1 MAEGGSGMKKNAS
14 KNTTKIA
21 IIFLVMIVAVVAYF
35 AYLSGRDK
43 GADDEAA
50 MSAARLVLSRD
61 LENNYPPTVKEVMKY
76 YVDIQKCLYS
86 EECAEEEI
94 EQLGMKARS
103 LFDDELLA
111 ANDVTNHLLAIKSEI
126 TSFQEDSRQIT
137 AASVASSA
145 NVDTFTE
152 DGYEFARI
160 HCVYTVLDGGQ
171 SNLVDMVYLLRRDGN
186 RRWKIYGWDLAQNV
200 NPTD

>member
-1 MAEGGSGMKKNAS
+1 MKKNTS
-14 KNTTKIA
+14 KNTTKVA
-21 IIFLVMIVAVVAYF
+21 IIFLVLIVAVVAYF
-35 AYLSGRDK
+35 AYLSNKSREVE
-43 GADDEAA
+43 DEAA
-50 MSAARLVLSRD
+50 MTAVKLVLSRD

-76 YVDIQKCLYS
+76 YADIQKCLYS
-86 EECAEEEI
+86 QECLDEEA
-94 EQLGMKARS
+94 EQLGMKARA

-111 ANDVTNHLLAIKSEI
+111 ANDVTNHLLALKSEI

-160 HCVYTVLDGGQ
+160 HCIYTVLDGGQ
-171 SNLVDMVYLLRRDGN
+171 SNLVDMFYLLRRDGN

>member
-1 MAEGGSGMKKNAS
+1 MKKNTS
-14 KNTTKIA
+14 KNTTKVA
-21 IIFLVMIVAVVAYF
+21 IIFLVLIVAVVAYF
-35 AYLSGRDK
+35 AYLSNKSREVE
-43 GADDEAA
+43 DEAA
-50 MSAARLVLSRD
+50 MTAVKLVLSRD

-76 YVDIQKCLYS
+76 YADIQKCLYS
-86 EECAEEEI
+86 QECLDEEA
-94 EQLGMKARS
+94 EQLGMKARA

-111 ANDVTNHLLAIKSEI
+111 ANDVTNHLLALKSEI
-126 TSFQEDSRQIT
+126 TSFQEDGRQIT

-160 HCVYTVLDGGQ
+160 HCIYTVLDGGQ

>member
-1 MAEGGSGMKKNAS
+1 MKKNTS
-14 KNTTKIA
+14 KNTTKVA
-21 IIFLVMIVAVVAYF
+21 IIFLVLIVAVVAYF
-35 AYLSGRDK
+35 AYLSNKSREVE
-43 GADDEAA
+43 DEAA
-50 MSAARLVLSRD
+50 MTAVKLVLSRD

-76 YVDIQKCLYS
+76 YADIQKCLYS
-86 EECAEEEI
+86 QECLDEET
-94 EQLGMKARS
+94 EQLGMKARA

-111 ANDVTNHLLAIKSEI
+111 ANDVTNHLLALKSEI

-160 HCVYTVLDGGQ
+160 HCIYTVLDGGQ

>member
-1 MAEGGSGMKKNAS
+1 MKKNTS
-14 KNTTKIA
+14 KNTTKVA
-21 IIFLVMIVAVVAYF
+21 IIFLVLIVAVVAYF
-35 AYLSGRDK
+35 AYLSNKSREVE
-43 GADDEAA
+43 DEAA
-50 MSAARLVLSRD
+50 MTAVKLVLSRD

-76 YVDIQKCLYS
+76 YADIQKCLYS
-86 EECAEEEI
+86 QECLDEEA
-94 EQLGMKARS
+94 EQLGMKARA

-111 ANDVTNHLLAIKSEI
+111 ANDVTNHLLALKSEI

-160 HCVYTVLDGGQ
+160 HCIYTVLDGGQ

>member
-1 MAEGGSGMKKNAS
+1 M
-14 KNTTKIA
+14 
-21 IIFLVMIVAVVAYF
+21 LIVAVVAYF
-35 AYLSGRDK
+35 AYLSNKSRGVE
-43 GADDEAA
+43 DEAA
-50 MSAARLVLSRD
+50 MTAVKLVLSRD

-76 YVDIQKCLYS
+76 YADIQKCLYS
-86 EECAEEEI
+86 QECLDEEA
-94 EQLGMKARS
+94 EQLGMKARA

-111 ANDVTNHLLAIKSEI
+111 ANDVTNHLLALKSEI

-160 HCVYTVLDGGQ
+160 HCIYTVLDGGQ

>member
-1 MAEGGSGMKKNAS
+1 MKKNTS
-14 KNTTKIA
+14 KNTTKVA
-21 IIFLVMIVAVVAYF
+21 IIFLVLIVAVVAYF
-35 AYLSGRDK
+35 AYLSNKSREVE
-43 GADDEAA
+43 DEAA
-50 MSAARLVLSRD
+50 MTAVKLVLSRD

-76 YVDIQKCLYS
+76 YADIQKCLYS
-86 EECAEEEI
+86 QECVDEEV
-94 EQLGMKARS
+94 EQLGMKARA

-111 ANDVTNHLLAIKSEI
+111 ANDVSNHLLALKSEI
-126 TSFQEDSRQIT
+126 TSFQDDSRQIT

>member
-1 MAEGGSGMKKNAS
+1 M
-14 KNTTKIA
+14 T
-21 IIFLVMIVAVVAYF
+21 AV
-35 AYLSGRDK
+35 K
-43 GADDEAA
+43 
-50 MSAARLVLSRD
+50 LVLSRD

-76 YVDIQKCLYS
+76 YADIQKCLYS
-86 EECAEEEI
+86 QECLDEEA
-94 EQLGMKARS
+94 EQLGMKARA

-111 ANDVTNHLLAIKSEI
+111 ANDVTNHLLALKSEI

-160 HCVYTVLDGGQ
+160 HCIYTVLDGGQ

>member
-1 MAEGGSGMKKNAS
+1 MKKNNS
-14 KNTTKIA
+14 KNTTKVA
-21 IIFLVMIVAVVAYF
+21 IIFLVLIVAVVAYF
-35 AYLSGRDK
+35 AYLSNKSREVE
-43 GADDEAA
+43 DEAA
-50 MSAARLVLSRD
+50 MTAVKLVLSRD

-76 YVDIQKCLYS
+76 YADIQKCLYS
-86 EECAEEEI
+86 QECVDEEA
-94 EQLGMKARS
+94 EQLGMKARA
-103 LFDDELLA
+103 LFDDELLV
-111 ANDVTNHLLAIKSEI
+111 ANDVTNHLLALKSEI

-160 HCVYTVLDGGQ
+160 HCIYTVLDGGQ

>member
-1 MAEGGSGMKKNAS
+1 MKKNTS
-14 KNTTKIA
+14 KNTTKVA
-21 IIFLVMIVAVVAYF
+21 IIFLVLIVAVVAYF
-35 AYLSGRDK
+35 AYLSNKSR
-43 GADDEAA
+43 GAEDEAA
-50 MSAARLVLSRD
+50 MTAVKLVLSRD

-76 YVDIQKCLYS
+76 YADIQKCLYS
-86 EECAEEEI
+86 QECVDEEA
-94 EQLGMKARS
+94 EQLGMKARA

-111 ANDVTNHLLAIKSEI
+111 ANDVSNHLLALKSEI

-160 HCVYTVLDGGQ
+160 HCIYTVLDGGQ

>member
-1 MAEGGSGMKKNAS
+1 MKKNTS
-14 KNTTKIA
+14 KNTTKVA
-21 IIFLVMIVAVVAYF
+21 IIFLVLIVAVVAYF
-35 AYLSGRDK
+35 AYLSNKSR
-43 GADDEAA
+43 GAEDEAA
-50 MSAARLVLSRD
+50 MTAVKLVLSRD

-76 YVDIQKCLYS
+76 YADIQKCLYS
-86 EECAEEEI
+86 QECVDEEA
-94 EQLGMKARS
+94 EQLGMKARA

-111 ANDVTNHLLAIKSEI
+111 ANDVTNHLLALKSEI

-160 HCVYTVLDGGQ
+160 HCIYTVLDGGQ

>member
-1 MAEGGSGMKKNAS
+1 MKKNTS
-14 KNTTKIA
+14 KNTTKVA
-21 IIFLVMIVAVVAYF
+21 IIFLVLIVAVVAYF
-35 AYLSGRDK
+35 AYLSNKSREVE
-43 GADDEAA
+43 DEAA
-50 MSAARLVLSRD
+50 MTAVKLVLSRD

-76 YVDIQKCLYS
+76 YVDIQKCLYA
-86 EECAEEEI
+86 EECAEEEV
-94 EQLGMKARS
+94 EQLGMKARA

-111 ANDVTNHLLAIKSEI
+111 ANDVTNHLLALKSEI

-160 HCVYTVLDGGQ
+160 HCIYTVLDGGQ

>member
-1 MAEGGSGMKKNAS
+1 MKKITI
-14 KNTTKIA
+14 KTTL
-21 IIFLVMIVAVVAYF
+21 IFLVLIIGVVAYF
-35 AYLSGRDK
+35 AYLSTKSRDRDQE
-43 GADDEAA
+43 ADMRAVQ
-50 MSAARLVLSRD
+50 LVLSRD

-76 YVDIQKCLYS
+76 YTDIQKCLYA
-86 EECAEEEI
+86 EECADEEI
-94 EQLGMKARS
+94 EQLGMKARA
-103 LFDDELLA
+103 LYDDELLA
-111 ANDVTNHLLAIKSEI
+111 ANDVTVHLLQLKSEI
-126 TSFQEDSRQIT
+126 TSFQEDSKKIT
-137 AASVASSA
+137 AVSVASSA

-160 HCVYTVLDGGQ
+160 HCIYTVLDGGQ

>member
-1 MAEGGSGMKKNAS
+1 MKKS
-14 KNTTKIA
+14 TTRMMLF
-21 IIFLVMIVAVVAYF
+21 FLVVIVGVVGYF
-35 AYLSGRDK
+35 AYLSGRSRDAAK
-43 GADDEAA
+43 EAA
-50 MSAARLVLSRD
+50 MTAAQLVLSRD

-76 YVDIQKCLYS
+76 YVDIQKCLYA
-86 EECAEEEI
+86 EECAEEEV
-94 EQLGMKARS
+94 EQLGMKARA

-111 ANDVTNHLLAIKSEI
+111 ANDVTSHLLQLKAEI
-126 TSFQEDSRQIT
+126 TSFQEDSKKIT

-152 DGYEFARI
+152 DGYDFARI
-160 HCVYTVLDGGQ
+160 HCMYTVVADGQ

-200 NPTD
+200 NPGN

>member
-1 MAEGGSGMKKNAS
+1 MKKNTS
-14 KNTTKIA
+14 KNTTKVA
-21 IIFLVMIVAVVAYF
+21 IIFLVLIVAVVAYF
-35 AYLSGRDK
+35 AYLSNKSREVE
-43 GADDEAA
+43 DEAA
-50 MSAARLVLSRD
+50 MTAVKLVLSRD

-76 YVDIQKCLYS
+76 YADIQKCLYS
-86 EECAEEEI
+86 QECLDEEA
-94 EQLGMKARS
+94 EQLGMKARA

-111 ANDVTNHLLAIKSEI
+111 ANDVTNHLLALKSEI

-160 HCVYTVLDGGQ
+160 HCIYTVLDGGQ

-200 NPTD
+200 NPGE

>member
-1 MAEGGSGMKKNAS
+1 MKKNTS
-14 KNTTKIA
+14 KNTTKVA
-21 IIFLVMIVAVVAYF
+21 IIFLVLIVAVVAYF
-35 AYLSGRDK
+35 AYLSNKSREVE
-43 GADDEAA
+43 DEAA
-50 MSAARLVLSRD
+50 MTAVKLVLSRD

-76 YVDIQKCLYS
+76 YADIQKCLYS
-86 EECAEEEI
+86 QECLDEEA
-94 EQLGMKARS
+94 EQLGMKARA

-111 ANDVTNHLLAIKSEI
+111 ANDVSNHLLALKSEI
-126 TSFQEDSRQIT
+126 TSFQDDSRQIT

>member
-1 MAEGGSGMKKNAS
+1 MKKNTS
-14 KNTTKIA
+14 KNTTKVA
-21 IIFLVMIVAVVAYF
+21 IIFLVLIVAVVAYF
-35 AYLSGRDK
+35 AYLSNKSREVE
-43 GADDEAA
+43 DEAA
-50 MSAARLVLSRD
+50 MTAVKLVLSRD

-76 YVDIQKCLYS
+76 YADIQKCLYS
-86 EECAEEEI
+86 QECVDEEA
-94 EQLGMKARS
+94 EQLGMKARA

-111 ANDVTNHLLAIKSEI
+111 ANDVTNHLLALKSEI

-160 HCVYTVLDGGQ
+160 HCIYTVLDGGQ

>member
-1 MAEGGSGMKKNAS
+1 MKKNTS
-14 KNTTKIA
+14 KNTTKVA
-21 IIFLVMIVAVVAYF
+21 IIFLVLIVAVVAYF
-35 AYLSGRDK
+35 AYLSNKSR
-43 GADDEAA
+43 GAEDEAA
-50 MSAARLVLSRD
+50 MTAVKLVLSRD

-76 YVDIQKCLYS
+76 YADIQKCLYS
-86 EECAEEEI
+86 QECLDEEA
-94 EQLGMKARS
+94 EQLGMKARA

-111 ANDVTNHLLAIKSEI
+111 ANDVTNHLLALKSEI
-126 TSFQEDSRQIT
+126 TSFQDDSRQIT

-160 HCVYTVLDGGQ
+160 HCIYTVLDGGQ

>member
-1 MAEGGSGMKKNAS
+1 MKKNTS
-14 KNTTKIA
+14 KNTTKVA
-21 IIFLVMIVAVVAYF
+21 IIFLVLIVAVVAYF
-35 AYLSGRDK
+35 AYLSNKSRGVE
-43 GADDEAA
+43 DEAA
-50 MSAARLVLSRD
+50 MTAVKLVLSRD

-76 YVDIQKCLYS
+76 YADIQKCLYS
-86 EECAEEEI
+86 QECLDEEA
-94 EQLGMKARS
+94 EQLGMKARA

-111 ANDVTNHLLAIKSEI
+111 ANDVTNHLLALKSEI

-160 HCVYTVLDGGQ
+160 HCIYTVLDGGQ
-171 SNLVDMVYLLRRDGN
+171 SNLVDMVYLLRRDEN
-186 RRWKIYGWDLAQNV
+186 RKWKIYGWDLAENV
-200 NPTD
+200 NPTV

>member
-1 MAEGGSGMKKNAS
+1 MKKNTS
-14 KNTTKIA
+14 KNTTKVA
-21 IIFLVMIVAVVAYF
+21 IIFLVLIVAVVAYF
-35 AYLSGRDK
+35 AYLSNKSREVE
-43 GADDEAA
+43 DEAA
-50 MSAARLVLSRD
+50 MTAVKLVLSRD

-76 YVDIQKCLYS
+76 YADIQKCLYS
-86 EECAEEEI
+86 QECVDEEA
-94 EQLGMKARS
+94 EQLGMKARA

-111 ANDVTNHLLAIKSEI
+111 ANDVSNHLLALKSEI

-160 HCVYTVLDGGQ
+160 HCIYTVLDGGQ

>member
-1 MAEGGSGMKKNAS
+1 MKKNTS
-14 KNTTKIA
+14 KNTTKVA
-21 IIFLVMIVAVVAYF
+21 IIFLVLIVAVVAYF
-35 AYLSGRDK
+35 AYLSNKSR
-43 GADDEAA
+43 GAEDEAA
-50 MSAARLVLSRD
+50 MTAVKLVLSRD

-76 YVDIQKCLYS
+76 YADIQKCLYS
-86 EECAEEEI
+86 QECVDEEV
-94 EQLGMKARS
+94 EQLGMKARA

-111 ANDVTNHLLAIKSEI
+111 ANDVTNHLLALKSEI

-152 DGYEFARI
+152 DGCEFARI
-160 HCVYTVLDGGQ
+160 HCIYTVLDGGQ

>member
-1 MAEGGSGMKKNAS
+1 MKKNTS
-14 KNTTKIA
+14 KNTTKVA
-21 IIFLVMIVAVVAYF
+21 IIFLVLIVAVVAYF
-35 AYLSGRDK
+35 AYLSNKSREVE
-43 GADDEAA
+43 DEAA
-50 MSAARLVLSRD
+50 MTAVKLAASRD

-76 YVDIQKCLYS
+76 YADIQKCLYS
-86 EECAEEEI
+86 QECVDEEA
-94 EQLGMKARS
+94 EQLGMKARA

-111 ANDVTNHLLAIKSEI
+111 ANDVTNHLLALKSEI

-160 HCVYTVLDGGQ
+160 HCIYTVLDGGQ

>member
-1 MAEGGSGMKKNAS
+1 MKKNTS
-14 KNTTKIA
+14 KNTTKVA
-21 IIFLVMIVAVVAYF
+21 IIFLVLIVAVVAYF
-35 AYLSGRDK
+35 AYLSNKSREVE
-43 GADDEAA
+43 DEAA
-50 MSAARLVLSRD
+50 MTAVKLVLSRD

-76 YVDIQKCLYS
+76 YADIQKCLYS
-86 EECAEEEI
+86 QECLDEEA
-94 EQLGMKARS
+94 EQLGMKARA

-111 ANDVTNHLLAIKSEI
+111 ANDVTNHLLALKSEI

-145 NVDTFTE
+145 NVDTFAE

-160 HCVYTVLDGGQ
+160 HCIYTVLDGGQ

>member
-1 MAEGGSGMKKNAS
+1 MKKNTS
-14 KNTTKIA
+14 KNTTKVA
-21 IIFLVMIVAVVAYF
+21 IIFLVLIVAVVAYF
-35 AYLSGRDK
+35 AYLSNKSRGVE
-43 GADDEAA
+43 DEAA
-50 MSAARLVLSRD
+50 MTAVKLVLSRD

-76 YVDIQKCLYS
+76 YADIQKCLYS
-86 EECAEEEI
+86 QECVDEEA
-94 EQLGMKARS
+94 EQLGMKARA

-111 ANDVTNHLLAIKSEI
+111 ANDVTNHLLALKSEI

-160 HCVYTVLDGGQ
+160 HCIYTVLDGGQ